1 MNSKVKHEVKKFLLQ
16 SSLFITMD
24 LAAQSSLDLETV
36 NKSFYDIASEKD
48 KNDNESTSYEM
59 VIKKL
64 DDLEQYLV
72 ISKKMHALHLRSNE
86 EVPDENCVLLSS
98 EQLEILCKYPN
109 KFEE

>member
-16 SSLFITMD
+16 SSLFITID
-24 LAAQSSLDLETV
+24 LAAQSSLDLETT

-72 ISKKMHALHLRSNE
+72 ISNITFKIKWRS
-86 EVPDENCVLLSS
+86 S
-98 EQLEILCKYPN
+98 
-109 KFEE
+109 